1 MMLARVS
8 TIVALSAFFSGCT
21 ATTDEGNP
29 LDSSDVGDITVVTAS
44 ISNVVPTVVNV
55 AWQTDQYATGWV
67 EYGLDEDLGSQTP
80 PGAVGKEHSIAM
92 LGLKSA
98 NTYYWKAVAELSSG
112 LLVESAVREV
122 AIAPVDSDISRISV
136 SEWVPEKTAGDGY
149 MLFSML
155 GLGLPSAV
163 VIDREGDIVWV
174 ARPEPGLSQFT
185 VKPGLDG
192 KSIAWSQYDDDQITD
207 VGGIVRIAVD
217 GSFKYLTRTL
227 DAHHDFMEHSDGTF
241 SWISYDFAEYP
252 IAGEPWNF
260 VSDEIL
266 NAPEQATEDT
276 NPSTAF
282 GYFDDYHRDPW
293 IVCDHTERPDQVG
306 EDDDVHHWT
315 HSNSLMA
322 DPLNENNFYL
332 LAKFFDTILKVDRT
346 NGQVLWELG
355 GQNSDFAI
363 DDPSEAWDHGHMSHI
378 WEGGFMMFDN
388 GAHTDPDPTVSRA
401 SEYKWDEST
410 MTYEK
415 VWEML
420 DPDGRYVEFL
430 GDARKLP
437 NGNYLIS
444 WTTLGLITEVT
455 PDNEVVWKAEL
466 DLGTAVTRITYFE
479 DIYDIVSA
487 PPLVTD

>member
-1 MMLARVS
+1 MLPRPS
-8 TIVALSAFFSGCT
+8 NIVAVCAFLFACT
-21 ATTDEGNP
+21 ATED
-29 LDSSDVGDITVVTAS
+29 DVGSLDIMETGNIAVVSAS

-55 AWQTDQYATGWV
+55 SWETEQYATGWV
-67 EYGLDEDLGSQTP
+67 EYGLDESLGTQTP

-112 LLVESAVREV
+112 LVVESDIRQVD
-122 AIAPVDSDISRISV
+122 IAPVDSDISRISV
-136 SEWVPEKTAGDGY
+136 SEWTPEKTAGDGY

-155 GLGLPSAV
+155 GLGLPAAV

-185 VKPGLDG
+185 IKPGIDG
-192 KSIAWSQYDDDQITD
+192 KSIAWSQYDDEQITD
-207 VGGIVRIAVD
+207 VGGIIRIAVD
-217 GSFKYLTRTL
+217 GSYKYLTRTL
-227 DAHHDFMEHSDGTF
+227 EAHHDFMQHADGTF
-241 SWISYDFAEYP
+241 SWISYDFADYP
-252 IAGEPWNF
+252 IGDETWTF

-266 NAPEQATEDT
+266 NAPEEATEDT
-276 NPSTAF
+276 IPSTIF
-282 GYFDDYHRDPW
+282 SYFDDYQRDPW
-293 IVCDHTERPDQVG
+293 IICSHTEREDKVG
-306 EDDDVHHWT
+306 EDDDVHHWS
-315 HSNSLMA
+315 HSNSLMP
-322 DPLNENNFYL
+322 DPANENNLFI
-332 LAKFFDTILKVDRT
+332 LAKFFDTILKIDRT
-346 NGQVLWELG
+346 NGQVIWELG

-363 DDPSEAWDHGHMSHI
+363 KDPSDAWNHGHMSHI
-378 WEGGFMMFDN
+378 WDGGFMMFDN

-401 SEYKWDEST
+401 AEYKWDEST

-455 PDNEVVWKAEL
+455 PEQEVVWQAEL
-466 DLGTAVTRITYFE
+466 DLGTAVTRVTYFE

-487 PPLVTD
+487 PPLIE